1 MAQQIIQMAKEK
13 LCCSVCLDLLKDPV
27 TLPCGHSYCLRC
39 IEGYLD
45 EEVHGCPQCRQTFTP
60 RPVLKRNTVLA
71 DLVAEQKET
80 GLEAAPVGPCFA
92 GAENVA
98 CDVCSGKKRN
108 AVKSCLQCLVS
119 YCELHLQPHYQS
131 PAFGKHKLV
140 DPCNKLQENACA
152 RHSEVMKIFC
162 RTDQQ
167 CICYLCSM
175 DEHKGHDT
183 VSVAAEMREK
193 QRELAARR
201 EKIKQKIQSREESV
215 KGLQQEEEDINC
227 FADEAVKDSKRILS
241 DVKQQIRSRQKSDTT
256 RVHKQQEKLQE
267 EIAELRSRNAEL
279 EFLTHT
285 EDHTQFLSSYTSLSR
300 PSVSADSPSATVRP
314 LPFTAYVEAVM
325 SEVSETLQ
333 DIVFKEWTKKP
344 QSGSQVDDFKVPQE
358 PQTRDELLKN
368 SCQEPQTRDELLK
381 NSCQEPQTRDE
392 LLKNSCQVTLDS
404 STAHCN
410 VYMNNDREVTYY
422 KDSGSGPGHPDQ
434 FTSWCQVLCHEGLT
448 GRCYWE
454 VQWTGTEV
462 FVAVAY
468 RDIQRAGHESA
479 FGHNKKSWVL
489 QCNNKRYEF
498 RHNNI
503 RSDVSG
509 PLSNRIG
516 VYLDHSARVLSFYSI
531 SEDQT
536 TTLLHRVQTTFSR
549 PLCPGLGLYRHK
561 NSAKISNALNEK

>member
-1 MAQQIIQMAKEK
+1 MAQQVIQMAKEK

-45 EEVHGCPQCRQTFTP
+45 DEVHGCPQCRQTFTP

-71 DLVAEQKET
+71 DLVAQQKET

-98 CDVCSGKKRN
+98 CDVCSGTKLN

-140 DPCNKLQENACA
+140 DPCKKLQENVCA

-183 VSVAAEMREK
+183 VSVAAAMSEK

-201 EKIKQKIQSREESV
+201 EKIQQKIQSREESV

-227 FADEAVKDSKRILS
+227 FANEAVKDSKRILS
-241 DVKQQIRSRQKSDTT
+241 EVKEQIRSRQKSETT

-267 EIAELRSRNAEL
+267 EIAELRSRDAEL
-279 EFLTHT
+279 EVLTHT
-285 EDHTQFLSSYTSLSR
+285 EDHTQFLSSYTSLSH
-300 PSVSADSPSATVRP
+300 PSDAADSLSATVRP
-314 LPFTAYVEAVM
+314 LPYTAYVEAAM
-325 SEVSETLQ
+325 SEVRETLQ
-333 DIVFKEWTKKP
+333 DIVDKEWTKNP
-344 QSGSQVDDFKVPQE
+344 QSGSQVDDFEVPQE
-358 PQTRDELLKN
+358 PQTREELLKN
-368 SCQEPQTRDELLK
+368 SCQI
-381 NSCQEPQTRDE
+381 
-392 LLKNSCQVTLDS
+392 TLDA

-410 VYMNNDREVTYY
+410 IYMNNDREVTFY
-422 KDSGSGPGHPDQ
+422 KDSGSYPGHPDQ

-462 FVAVAY
+462 FLAVAY
-468 RDIQRAGHESA
+468 RDIQRAGDESA

-503 RSDVSG
+503 RTDVSG
-509 PLSNRIG
+509 PWSNRIG
-516 VYLDHSARVLSFYSI
+516 VYLDHSAGVLSFYSI
-531 SEDQT
+531 SKDQT

-549 PLCPGLGLYRHK
+549 PLCPGLGLHWHK